1 MDPRRWAA
9 VTSPSGSRLSSGHR
23 CDIEVLVHEK
33 VITTDFDQGDAAGK
47 YHIGQ
52 QTHSI
57 VGSVLFHRRKT
68 AAARIL
74 KIYLSRE
81 SGINKCGASCSEIS
95 KS

>member
-47 YHIGQ
+47 YHIG
-52 QTHSI
+52 
-57 VGSVLFHRRKT
+57 
-68 AAARIL
+68 
-74 KIYLSRE
+74 
-81 SGINKCGASCSEIS
+81 
-95 KS
+95 